1 MQKHRIAWGAF
12 VAFGILHLT
21 ALYWDLELLRRLSK
35 LVLIPLL
42 LLVYISSSN
51 AKPKTTVVFALIFS
65 FLGDA
70 LLLGTSSAFFLS
82 GIAAFL
88 VTQLLYSYTLV
99 KSSAIHPLGVL
110 LGTIVFGT
118 YAGVF
123 LYFLFPTLDDFTA
136 AVSIYALAICSF
148 GILAFQKFYG
158 HPRRAVGLL
167 LGAALFILS
176 DSMIAINQFYVN
188 YNYFTIEIMATYLV
202 AQGLI
207 IGYFINNS

>member
-1 MQKHRIAWGAF
+1 MQKHRLAWGAF
-12 VAFGILHLT
+12 VALVILHLT
-21 ALYWDLELLRRLSK
+21 SIYWDVELLRRLSK

-51 AKPKTTVVFALIFS
+51 AKPKKAIVIALIFS

-88 VTQLLYSYTLV
+88 VTQLLYSYALV
-99 KSSAIHPLGVL
+99 KSSGIHPLGVL

-123 LYFLFPTLDDFTA
+123 LYFLFPTLGDFTA
-136 AVSIYALAICSF
+136 AISIYALAICSF

-158 HPRRAVGLL
+158 QPRSAVGLL
-167 LGAALFILS
+167 LGATLFILS

-188 YNYFTIEIMATYLV
+188 YNYFTIEIMATYIV

>member
-1 MQKHRIAWGAF
+1 MQKHRFAWGAF

-51 AKPKTTVVFALIFS
+51 AKPQKAIVIALIFS
-65 FLGDA
+65 FLGDS
-70 LLLGTSSAFFLS
+70 LLLGKNSTFFLS
-82 GIAAFL
+82 GIVAFL
-88 VTQLLYSYTLV
+88 VTQLLYIYAIV

-110 LGTIVFGT
+110 LGSTVFGT

-123 LYFLFPTLDDFTA
+123 LYFLFPTLGDFTA
-136 AVSIYALAICSF
+136 AISIYALTICSF
-148 GILAFQKFYG
+148 GILAFQKFFG
-158 HPRRAVGLL
+158 NPRGGVGLL
-167 LGAALFILS
+167 LGAVLFILS

-188 YNYFTIEIMATYLV
+188 YNYFTIEIMATYLM

>member
-1 MQKHRIAWGAF
+1 MKMHRFAWGAF

-51 AKPKTTVVFALIFS
+51 AKPKTTVVLALIFS

-123 LYFLFPTLDDFTA
+123 LYFLFPTLGDFTA
-136 AVSIYALAICSF
+136 AISIYALAISSF

-158 HPRRAVGLL
+158 HPRKAVGLL

-176 DSMIAINQFYVN
+176 DSMIAVNQFYVN

-207 IGYFINNS
+207 VSYFINNS

>member
-1 MQKHRIAWGAF
+1 MQKHRFAWGAF

-51 AKPKTTVVFALIFS
+51 AKPQKAIVIALIFS
-65 FLGDA
+65 FLGDS
-70 LLLGTSSAFFLS
+70 LLLGKNSTFVLS
-82 GIAAFL
+82 GIVAFL
-88 VTQLLYSYTLV
+88 VTQLLYIYAIV

-110 LGTIVFGT
+110 LGLTVFGT

-123 LYFLFPTLDDFTA
+123 LYFLFPTLGDFTA
-136 AVSIYALAICSF
+136 AISIYALTICSF
-148 GILAFQKFYG
+148 GILAFQKFFG
-158 HPRRAVGLL
+158 NPRGGVGLL
-167 LGAALFILS
+167 LGAVLFILS